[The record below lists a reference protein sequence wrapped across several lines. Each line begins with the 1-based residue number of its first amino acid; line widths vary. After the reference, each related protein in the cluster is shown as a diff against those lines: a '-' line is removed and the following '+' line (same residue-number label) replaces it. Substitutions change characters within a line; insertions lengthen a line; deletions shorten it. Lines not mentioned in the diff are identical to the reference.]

1 MSLHIPGPAGTLE
14 LAVQSWYESALKFL
28 LDHHQVCLLAERG
41 SPLPI
46 RGVNM
51 KALLLSQPLC
61 SLEFLLLVLLGH
73 FVVMLSGSTPGQP
86 CGRLKTGVM
95 ALCVLWAWFP
105 GSEGPLQSGK
115 SCLVYD

>member
-46 RGVNM
+46 RGVNV
-51 KALLLSQPLC
+51 KALPSAKSAFAFPGVPPAGPAWSLC
-61 SLEFLLLVLLGH
+61 GYAFM
-73 FVVMLSGSTPGQP
+73 FYPWT
-86 CGRLKTGVM
+86 
-95 ALCVLWAWFP
+95 ALCTSEDRSH
-105 GSEGPLQSGK
+105 GSV
-115 SCLVYD
+115 CLVGLVPWV